1 MNSLIVTYQG
11 IFGGTRIATAG
22 LAMPTAS
29 LALPAHQAWM
39 SQGPAWGSA
48 ILGPAGRSRIVIG
61 GTSSGRGGS
70 HGKFGHAQS
79 VNVPAC
85 HALCSNL
92 SLPQHRGCTSGA
104 SRPFLFLTDTRKH
117 QSMFCRDPLYVV
129 SPRNSLIRLIRWR
142 QPTEL
147 TIIDLAKP
155 FHEDGHQ

>member
-1 MNSLIVTYQG
+1 MERFPRVSPHEFLDRNLSGHFWRDKKQPGAPRPPGLDVTG
-11 IFGGTRIATAG
+11 AG
-22 LAMPTAS
+22 LGIRHPR
-29 LALPAHQAWM
+29 
-39 SQGPAWGSA
+39 
-48 ILGPAGRSRIVIG
+48 AGRPLADCHRGDIV
-61 GTSSGRGGS
+61 RQRRS
-70 HGKFGHAQS
+70 HGKFGHTQS
-79 VNVPAC
+79 INVPAC
-85 HALCSNL
+85 HALSSNL